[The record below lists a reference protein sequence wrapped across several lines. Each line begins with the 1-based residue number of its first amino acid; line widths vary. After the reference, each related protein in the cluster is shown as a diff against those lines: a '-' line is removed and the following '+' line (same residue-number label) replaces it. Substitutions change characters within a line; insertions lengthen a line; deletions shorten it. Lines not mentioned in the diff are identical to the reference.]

1 MAGIRALIVD
11 DEPLARENLR
21 IRLRDVTDFEIAGE
35 CANGGEALRAIER
48 HRPDVVFLD
57 IQMPD
62 LSGFEV
68 IERLAPEILP
78 VIIFVTA
85 YDQYAL
91 EAFRIHALDYLLKP
105 FDDERFTEALAACR
119 CRVEE
124 GRRAQRAGE
133 AVYQLSGG
141 VTAGAGAPG
150 TTSGAAALR
159 VPGGFGGRPGA
170 GQAERIVIKAR
181 GRVFFLKTSAIE
193 WVEANGDYARLHS
206 GERSYLLRRTMTE
219 MEERLDPRTFIRV
232 SRSAIVNLDQI
243 RDLVPIARG
252 EYRVR
257 LLTGAEIKLTRNY
270 REKLE
275 GRLGDRL

>member
-1 MAGIRALIVD
+1 MEAIRALIVD

-21 IRLRDVTDFEIAGE
+21 IRLRPVSDFTIAGE
-35 CANGGEALRAIER
+35 AANGGEALRAVDQ

-62 LSGFEV
+62 INGFEV
-68 IERLAPEILP
+68 VERIPPDILP
-78 VIIFVTA
+78 VIVFVTA
-85 YDQYAL
+85 YDHYAL

-105 FDDERFTEALAACR
+105 FDDERFTEALEACR
-119 CRVEE
+119 ARVEE

-133 AVYQLSGG
+133 AIYQLTG
-141 VTAGAGAPG
+141 TAPG
-150 TTSGAAALR
+150 A
-159 VPGGFGGRPGA
+159 RPTLA
-170 GQAERIVIKAR
+170 QPDRIVIKAR
-181 GRVFFLKTSAIE
+181 GRVFFLKTNAIE

-206 GERSYLLRRTMTE
+206 GERSYLLRRTMNE
-219 MEERLDPRTFIRV
+219 MEARLDPRIFARV

-243 RDLVPIARG
+243 QDLVPIARG

-257 LLTGAEIKLTRNY
+257 LVTGAEIKLTRNY

-275 GRLGDRL
+275 TRLGDRL

>member
-1 MAGIRALIVD
+1 MDPIRALIVD

-21 IRLRDVTDFEIAGE
+21 IRLGPVPDFAIAGE
-35 CANGGEALRAIER
+35 AGNGGEALRAIDL

-62 LSGFEV
+62 MNGFEV
-68 IERLAPEILP
+68 VERTPPESLP
-78 VIIFVTA
+78 VIVFVTA
-85 YDQYAL
+85 YDHYAL

-105 FDDERFTEALAACR
+105 FDDERLAEALEACR
-119 CRVEE
+119 ARVEE

-133 AVYQLSGG
+133 AVYQL
-141 VTAGAGAPG
+141 AGAAPGSTDSPLPGAPG
-150 TTSGAAALR
+150 GLVRDAAAAR
-159 VPGGFGGRPGA
+159 AAATQPD
-170 GQAERIVIKAR
+170 RIVIKAR
-181 GRVFFLKTSAIE
+181 GRVFFLKLSAIE

-206 GERSYLLRRTMTE
+206 GERSYLLRRTMNE
-219 MEERLDPRTFIRV
+219 MEARLDPQVFTRV
-232 SRSAIVNLDQI
+232 SRSAIVNLDQV

-257 LLTGAEIKLTRNY
+257 LVTGAEIKLTRNY

-275 GRLGDRL
+275 ARLGDRL